1 MLITRREFVRQAS
14 AASIA
19 APLLTNAQIPSS
31 SSLPLRIG
39 MTDWNLG
46 KRGDISKIA
55 LAREIGLDGIQV
67 SLIFPTDDTP
77 HLREPKTQAAFKQAA
92 LENDV
97 RVLKYIIQN
106 HKSPKDSNMEITFS
120 VHGLNDAAW
129 KTAQT
134 TTAFSYMPYPEVQE
148 YADIYAT
155 QDKFDAAEVQAVRD
169 ASVSLGSF
177 LSSKKGDPD
186 PTSAEATSIK
196 EKIETLGGQLF
207 YVESL
212 MKSLDAEYKKFL
224 SAHPA

>member
-1 MLITRREFVRQAS
+1 MHGIRDFLLHLFTITVG
-14 AASIA
+14 
-19 APLLTNAQIPSS
+19 LL
-31 SSLPLRIG
+31 
-39 MTDWNLG
+39 
-46 KRGDISKIA
+46 IA
-55 LAREIGLDGIQV
+55 LGLEGCVERAHHRHLVHEAEASLRLEIQDNAKAMRNALAELHKQ
-67 SLIFPTDDTP
+67 
-77 HLREPKTQAAFKQAA
+77 QAA

-106 HKSPKDSNMEITFS
+106 HKAPKDSNMEITFR

-212 MKSLDAEYKKFL
+212 MKTLDAEYKKFL
-224 SAHPA
+224 FAHPA